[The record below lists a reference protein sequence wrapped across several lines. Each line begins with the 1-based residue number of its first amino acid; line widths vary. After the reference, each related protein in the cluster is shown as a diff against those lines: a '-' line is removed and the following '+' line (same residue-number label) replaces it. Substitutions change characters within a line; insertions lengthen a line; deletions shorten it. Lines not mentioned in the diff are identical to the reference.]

1 MKMTRVVRSAASLPS
16 FHVPASVMPSDLSLV
31 KHLEKAKTA
40 EVSTLSNG
48 FRVATRD
55 TGGETASVGI
65 WIDAGSR
72 FENLENNGVAHFLEH
87 MTFRGTK
94 NRTRMQIDSYFEHSG
109 SHLNAY
115 TTREQTVYF
124 IRSVGKEIGPCME
137 ILADILRNPLLRSH
151 DIENE
156 RDIIM
161 TEKADVEKTIDEVM
175 MDHVHLSC
183 FPDDGL
189 GLTILGLVENIEQ
202 NINADMIRE
211 YIRLHYTAKRMVM
224 VGCGG
229 VDHDQLVNLSERLWG
244 DLPTFPEKPTLNAKF
259 KGDIEKLVPFDTESP
274 HLSMCWGICGQAENE
289 MMICQIIQ
297 FIIGEWNREAED
309 QPADSVLEPIIT
321 DLSQGSDSLIQSIS
335 AFTTPYSDQ
344 GIFGFYMI
352 SSKGINTPEEDFKKF
367 QLEVLRRILLAIEKL
382 DERRL
387 NDAKMALKCSILMQ
401 VDGHHTATDVL
412 GSYMLSHGRDM
423 PLVEIYGRIDAC
435 TLEAV
440 RDTLAKYILEKPF
453 TLTGVGPESL
463 FPKDQAKDYVWNRD
477 ATFTPAAYGAAR
489 A

>member
-1 MKMTRVVRSAASLPS
+1 MKITRIARGAATLPS

-55 TGGETASVGI
+55 TGGESASVGI

-72 FENLENNGVAHFLEH
+72 FETLENNGVAHFLEH

-94 NRTRMQIDSYFEHSG
+94 NRTRMQLDSYFEHSG

-124 IRSVGKEIGPCME
+124 VRSTTKVIEPCME
-137 ILADILRNPLLRSH
+137 ILADILRNPLLRSR

-156 RDIIM
+156 RATIM

-183 FPDDGL
+183 FPNDGL
-189 GLTILGLVENIEQ
+189 GLTILGLVENIER

-211 YIRLHYTAKRMVM
+211 YIRQHYTAKRMVM

-244 DLPTFPEKPTLNAKF
+244 DLPTYPEKPTLNAKF
-259 KGDIEKLVPFDTESP
+259 TGDVEKLVPFDTESP
-274 HLSMCWGICGQAENE
+274 HLSISWGVCGQADNE

-297 FIIGEWNREAED
+297 FIVGEWDRDAED
-309 QPADSVLEPIIT
+309 QPADSVIVPIIE
-321 DLSQGSDSLIQSIS
+321 DLSRTSKSTIQSVS
-335 AFTTPYSDQ
+335 AFTTPYSDT
-344 GIFGFYMI
+344 GIFGFYMVT
-352 SSKGINTPEEDFKKF
+352 SKGSTTEEDYKNF
-367 QLEVLRRILLAIEKL
+367 QLEVLRRVLIVCCRLYSFCFLYLLANEEKSTIQYNTN
-382 DERRL
+382 RL
-387 NDAKMALKCSILMQ
+387 LRTSMKN
-401 VDGHHTATDVL
+401 V
-412 GSYMLSHGRDM
+412 
-423 PLVEIYGRIDAC
+423 
-435 TLEAV
+435 
-440 RDTLAKYILEKPF
+440 
-453 TLTGVGPESL
+453 
-463 FPKDQAKDYVWNRD
+463 
-477 ATFTPAAYGAAR
+477 
-489 A
+489 